1 MPLSNIV
8 NNIGVGKVEATML
21 NLTTTFAANASATPF
36 TQALVDAYRRCASLL
51 GNNYVGQGT
60 TTFNA
65 IGAVLGCSEDN
76 QATKAF
82 PERVVL
88 QVAGFAEIQGTTGD
102 AAPAVNAADVFQ
114 QRAGFGLVEQTP
126 AVAHI
131 PGRGI
136 ITEVFDTDRL
146 VVLF

>member
-21 NLTTTFAANASATPF
+21 NLTTTFAGASATPF
-36 TQALVDAYRRCASLL
+36 TAALVDAYRRAASLL
-51 GNNYVGQGT
+51 GNNYIGQGT
-60 TTFNA
+60 TTFGC
-65 IGAVLGCSEDN
+65 IGAVLALSENN

-82 PERVVL
+82 PERAVL

-102 AAPAVNAADVFQ
+102 AAPAVNAADVFC
-114 QRAGFGLVEQTP
+114 QRAGFGIVEQTP
-126 AVAHI
+126 AAAHV
-131 PGRGI
+131 PYRGI
-136 ITEVFDTDRL
+136 VTEVFDTDRL

>member
-8 NNIGVGKVEATML
+8 NNIGVGKVEASML
-21 NLTTTFAANASATPF
+21 NLTTTLAAKSATPF
-36 TQALVDAYRRCASLL
+36 TSALVDLYRRCATLM
-51 GNNYVGQGT
+51 GNNYVGHGT

-65 IGAVLGCSEDN
+65 IGAVLAVSEN
-76 QATKAF
+76 NTAKGF

-102 AAPAVNAADVFQ
+102 AAPVVNPDDIFM
-114 QRAGFGLVEQTP
+114 QRAGFGIVEQTP
-126 AVAHI
+126 AAAHV
-131 PGRGI
+131 PARGI